1 MDGFKKR
8 LANSLQFKISFS
20 IAICILGFAL
30 IAGIIAFRSAY
41 GEAHELQDDLLRQVS
56 NFITQQSLSSDALNQ
71 GGHDKLGDAESHI
84 IVQQLGNTPALL
96 SISASSLD
104 GLQSLQIDGKD
115 YRAILK
121 TLDGGERIAI
131 LQPISFRDEI
141 ARDSALRTVMPF
153 LLVLPALLFIVAY
166 LVRRIFQPIKS
177 LADDIDLRTEQELHS
192 MEEVNLPTELRPFVV
207 AINHLLGRVSQS
219 LLLQRRFIADAA
231 HEMRSPIT
239 ALSLQAERVAQFK
252 MSPEARER
260 IDVLRKGINRNR
272 DLLEQL
278 LTLAKVQSSKVC
290 PEYPVSIQ
298 AVFRHV
304 LEELMPIAETK
315 FLDIGVEGSEDILAL
330 ASELDLTTLLKNLVE
345 NAIRYTPDHGR
356 IDLKVCKK
364 DSHAIISVCDTGPGI
379 ALQERDRVFE
389 PFYRSLGTNQIG
401 SGLGLAIVRAIAE
414 KIGAR
419 VDLAFRD
426 EKNHSGLCVSVQL
439 PTYDK

>member
-1 MDGFKKR
+1 MDGFKKY
-8 LANSLQFKISFS
+8 LKNSLQFKISLS
-20 IAICILGFAL
+20 IAICILGFAIL
-30 IAGIIAFRSAY
+30 SGIVAFKSAY
-41 GEAHELQDDLLRQVS
+41 DEAHELQDDLLRQIS
-56 NFITQQSLSSDALNQ
+56 GFIIQQSSLLNSLAES
-71 GGHDKLGDAESHI
+71 GYSNGGDAESKI
-84 IVQQLGNTPALL
+84 IIKKFRNDSEFSG
-96 SISASSLD
+96 ISASAPD
-104 GLQSLQIDGKD
+104 GLQSLQIDKIN
-115 YRAILK
+115 YRAIIN
-121 TLDGGERIAI
+121 TTNTGERIAVI
-131 LQPISFRDEI
+131 QPISFRDEI

-166 LVRRIFQPIKS
+166 LVRRIFQPIKR
-177 LADDIDLRTEQELHS
+177 LTDDIDLRTEQELHS

-219 LLLQRRFIADAA
+219 VLSQRRFIADAA

-260 IDVLRKGINRNR
+260 IDVLRQGINRNR

-278 LTLAKVQSSKVC
+278 LTLAKVQSSKVG
-290 PEYPVSIQ
+290 PENPVSIQ

-389 PFYRSLGTNQIG
+389 PFYRSLGTYQSG

-439 PTYDK
+439 PIYDK

>member
-8 LANSLQFKISFS
+8 LTNSLQFKISFS

-56 NFITQQSLSSDALNQ
+56 NFITQQPLSSDALNQ
-71 GGHDKLGDAESHI
+71 GRHDKLGDAESHI
-84 IVQQLGNTPALL
+84 IVQQLGNTPGLL
-96 SISASSLD
+96 NISASSLD
-104 GLQSLQIDGKD
+104 GLQSLQIDGKE

-131 LQPISFRDEI
+131 SQPISFRDEI
-141 ARDSALRTVMPF
+141 ARDSALRTAMPF
-153 LLVLPALLFIVAY
+153 LLMLPALLFIVAY
-166 LVRRIFQPIKS
+166 LVQKIFQPIKN
-177 LADDIDLRTEQELHS
+177 LANDIDLRTEQELHS
-192 MEEVNLPTELRPFVV
+192 MEEINLPTELRPFVV

-219 LLLQRRFIADAA
+219 VLLQRRFIADAA
-231 HEMRSPIT
+231 HEMRSPLT
-239 ALSLQAERVAQFK
+239 ALSLQAERMAQVQ
-252 MSPEARER
+252 MSSEARER
-260 IDVLRKGINRNR
+260 IDVLRQGINRNR

-278 LTLAKVQSSKVC
+278 LTLAKAQSSKVD
-290 PEYPVSIQ
+290 PENPVSIQ

-315 FLDIGVEGSEDILAL
+315 FLDIGVEGSEDILAW
-330 ASELDLTTLLKNLVE
+330 ASELELTTLLKNLVE

-356 IDLKVCKK
+356 IDLKVCKR

-389 PFYRSLGTNQIG
+389 PFYRSLGTNQSG
-401 SGLGLAIVRAIAE
+401 SGLGLAIVRAIAD
-414 KIGAR
+414 KIGAQ

-426 EKNHSGLCVSVQL
+426 KKNHSGLCVSVQL
-439 PTYDK
+439 PIYDK